1 MKAAPKVNTDGLYL
15 EDTLVDDAFSGVVP
29 FYAEIE
35 AEPPAYPDE
44 AEQEP
49 ALETEQPA
57 ETPEPVIAGYIV
69 GVPVTPG
76 LFRPRFDLAA
86 WEAYRASVDVALT
99 EFQRAYDEWSA
110 LHEDERGEMPHA
122 ESPPIPDL
130 WIEGL
135 TPEEIEEITR
145 PQPQEPTELELLT
158 AVIEGIQQQN
168 SQLQEVI
175 VSSGEELSAVKT
187 ASAEQKL
194 TLSALGSEQV
204 KQDLLTL
211 DLKQQNN
218 VIGAELVRKDISILD
233 LYMQGQVL
241 GQMLA
246 ALELK
251 LLANGTGGESNVQQ

>member
-1 MKAAPKVNTDGLYL
+1 MKAAPKVNIDGLYI

-29 FYAEIE
+29 FYAEIVPQ
-35 AEPPAYPDE
+35 PPANPDE

-49 ALETEQPA
+49 APEVEQPA
-57 ETPEPVIAGYIV
+57 ETPEPILAGYLV
-69 GVPVTPG
+69 GIAVTPG
-76 LFRPRFDLAA
+76 LYRPRFDLVA
-86 WEAYRASVDVALT
+86 WEAYQDAESAARAAFQVEYDQWAALP
-99 EFQRAYDEWSA
+99 EE
-110 LHEDERGEMPHA
+110 ERGDAPVYQA
-122 ESPPIPDL
+122 PAQPTL

-145 PQPQEPTELELLT
+145 PQPIEPTELELLT
-158 AVIEGIQQQN
+158 AVVEGIQQQN
-168 SQLQEVI
+168 AQLQEVV

-204 KQDLLTL
+204 KQDLSTL

-251 LLANGTGGESNVQQ
+251 ILANGTGGESNV

>member
-1 MKAAPKVNTDGLYL
+1 MKAVPKVNINGLYI

-29 FYAEIE
+29 FYASVV
-35 AEPPAYPDE
+35 PTLPTDPVE

-49 ALETEQPA
+49 APESEQPG
-57 ETPEPVIAGYIV
+57 ETPEPEIAGYIV
-69 GVPVTPG
+69 SIAVTPG
-76 LFRPRFDLAA
+76 LYRPRFDLAA
-86 WEAYRASVDVALT
+86 WEAYQDAESAAKAAFQT
-99 EFQRAYDEWSA
+99 EYDQWATLPE
-110 LHEDERGEMPHA
+110 EERGEAPVYQ
-122 ESPPIPDL
+122 SPAQPTL

-135 TPEEIEEITR
+135 TPEELEEITR
-145 PQPQEPTELELLT
+145 PKPQEPTELELLT
-158 AVIEGIQQQN
+158 AVVEGIQEQN
-168 SQLQEVI
+168 AQLQEVV

-204 KQDLLTL
+204 KQDLSTL

-241 GQMLA
+241 GQMLT

-251 LLANGTGGESNVQQ
+251 LLANGTGGETNVQQ

>member
-1 MKAAPKVNTDGLYL
+1 MKAVPKVNTDGLYL

-29 FYAEIE
+29 FYVEIE
-35 AEPPAYPDE
+35 PQPPGDPDE
-44 AEQEP
+44 IEQEP
-49 ALETEQPA
+49 ALEDEQPE
-57 ETPEPVIAGYIV
+57 ETLEPVIEGYIV
-69 GVPVTPG
+69 GIPVIPG
-76 LFRPRFDLAA
+76 LYRPRFDLAA
-86 WEAYRASVDVALT
+86 WEAYQDDLQAAESDYRL
-99 EFQRAYDEWSA
+99 AYDEWQA
-110 LHEDERGEMPHA
+110 QPEDERGEPPEYVAPEMP
-122 ESPPIPDL
+122 SL

-135 TPEEIEEITR
+135 TPEDIEEITR

-158 AVIEGIQQQN
+158 AVVEGIQQQ
-168 SQLQEVI
+168 SVQLQEAV

-187 ASAEQKL
+187 ASSEQQV

-204 KQDLLTL
+204 KQDLSTL

-218 VIGAELVRKDISILD
+218 VIGAELVKKDISILD
-233 LYMQGQVL
+233 LYMQNQVL

>member
-1 MKAAPKVNTDGLYL
+1 MKAVPKVNTDGLYL

-35 AEPPAYPDE
+35 PQPSTDPDE
-44 AEQEP
+44 GEQEP
-49 ALETEQPA
+49 VPESDQPE
-57 ETPEPVIAGYIV
+57 ETPEPEIAGYIV
-69 GVPVTPG
+69 GVSVTPG
-76 LFRPRFDLAA
+76 LYRPRFDLVA
-86 WEAYRASVDVALT
+86 WEAYQDAESAAKDAFRAEYDRWAALP
-99 EFQRAYDEWSA
+99 EE
-110 LHEDERGEMPHA
+110 ERGEPPA
-122 ESPPIPDL
+122 YVSPEQPTL

-158 AVIEGIQQQN
+158 AVVEGIQQQ
-168 SQLQEVI
+168 SVQLQEVV

-204 KQDLLTL
+204 KQDLSTL

>member
-1 MKAAPKVNTDGLYL
+1 MKAVPKVNIDGLYL
-15 EDTLVDDAFSGVVP
+15 EDTIVDDAFSGVVP

-35 AEPPAYPDE
+35 PQPPGDPDE
-44 AEQEP
+44 EGANE
-49 ALETEQPA
+49 EQP
-57 ETPEPVIAGYIV
+57 EEEVEPEIAGYIV
-69 GVPVTPG
+69 GMLVPPG
-76 LFRPRFDLAA
+76 LFRPRFDIPA
-86 WEAYRASVDVALT
+86 WEAYQDGLQDAESDYRQV
-99 EFQRAYDEWSA
+99 YDEWQA
-110 LHEDERGEMPHA
+110 QPEDERGEPPTYVAPEMPA
-122 ESPPIPDL
+122 L

-158 AVIEGIQQQN
+158 AVVEGIQQQN
-168 SQLQEVI
+168 SQLQEAV

-187 ASAEQKL
+187 ASAEQKM

-204 KQDLLTL
+204 KQDLSTL

-251 LLANGTGGESNVQQ
+251 LLANNGTGGESNVQQ

>member
-1 MKAAPKVNTDGLYL
+1 MKAVPKVNTTGLYV

-29 FYAEIE
+29 FYAE
-35 AEPPAYPDE
+35 PQGPTDPDE
-44 AEQEP
+44 AEQELASEDERP
-49 ALETEQPA
+49 E
-57 ETPEPVIAGYIV
+57 ETPEPEIAGYIV

-76 LFRPRFDLAA
+76 LYRPRFDLVA
-86 WEAYRASVDVALT
+86 WEAYQDDLQAAESDYR
-99 EFQRAYDEWSA
+99 QAYDEWQA
-110 LHEDERGEMPHA
+110 QPEDERGEPPAYVAPEMPA
-122 ESPPIPDL
+122 L

-135 TPEEIEEITR
+135 TPEELEEITR
-145 PQPQEPTELELLT
+145 PQPQEPTELELLA
-158 AVIEGIQQQN
+158 AVVEGIQQQ
-168 SQLQEVI
+168 SVQLQEAV

-187 ASAEQKL
+187 ASAEQQV

-204 KQDLLTL
+204 KQDLSTL

-218 VIGAELVRKDISILD
+218 VIGAELVKKDISILD
-233 LYMQGQVL
+233 LYMQNQVL

>member
-1 MKAAPKVNTDGLYL
+1 MKAVPKVNTEGLYL

-29 FYAEIE
+29 FYVGIE
-35 AEPPAYPDE
+35 PQLPADPE
-44 AEQEP
+44 
-49 ALETEQPA
+49 ETEQGLAPEDEQA
-57 ETPEPVIAGYIV
+57 EETPEPEIAGYIV
-69 GVPVTPG
+69 GISVTPG
-76 LFRPRFDLAA
+76 LFMPRFDLAA
-86 WEAYRASVDVALT
+86 WEAYQDAIDAALD
-99 EFQRAYDEWSA
+99 EFQQAYDEWSA
-110 LHEDERGEMPHA
+110 LPEDERGDMPHA
-122 ESPPIPDL
+122 ESPPMPDL

-158 AVIEGIQQQN
+158 VVVEGIQQQN
-168 SQLQEVI
+168 SQLHEVV

-187 ASAEQKL
+187 ASAEQKM

-204 KQDLLTL
+204 KQDLSTL

>member
-1 MKAAPKVNTDGLYL
+1 MKAVPKVNIDGLYL
-15 EDTLVDDAFSGVVP
+15 EDTIVDDAFNGVVP
-29 FYAEIE
+29 FYADIE
-35 AEPPAYPDE
+35 PQPPADPDE
-44 AEQEP
+44 VEQEP
-49 ALETEQPA
+49 APEAEQPV
-57 ETPEPVIAGYIV
+57 ETPESEIAGYIV
-69 GVPVTPG
+69 SIAVTPG
-76 LFRPRFDLAA
+76 LYRPRFDLDG
-86 WEAYRASVDVALT
+86 WEAYQDAESAAKDVFQAEYDKWAALP
-99 EFQRAYDEWSA
+99 EE
-110 LHEDERGEMPHA
+110 ERGE
-122 ESPPIPDL
+122 PPIYQAPIQPTL

-135 TPEEIEEITR
+135 TPEEIKEITR
-145 PQPQEPTELELLT
+145 PQPQEPTEIELLT
-158 AVIEGIQQQN
+158 VVVEGIQQQN
-168 SQLQEVI
+168 AQLQEAV

-187 ASAEQKL
+187 ASAEQKM

-204 KQDLLTL
+204 KQDLSTL

>member
-1 MKAAPKVNTDGLYL
+1 MKAVPKVNIDGLYV
-15 EDTLVDDAFSGVVP
+15 EDTLMDDAFSGIVP
-29 FYAEIE
+29 FYID
-35 AEPPAYPDE
+35 PDPQPADPDE
-44 AEQEP
+44 GEQEP
-49 ALETEQPA
+49 SPEDEQPE
-57 ETPEPVIAGYIV
+57 ETSEPEIAGYII

-76 LFRPRFDLAA
+76 LFRPRFDIDE
-86 WEAYRASVDVALT
+86 WKAYRDAVDAALT
-99 EFQRAYDEWSA
+99 EFQQAYDEWSA
-110 LHEDERGEMPHA
+110 LPEDERGDMPHA
-122 ESPPIPDL
+122 ESPPMPDI

-145 PQPQEPTELELLT
+145 SQPQEPTELELLT
-158 AVIEGIQQQN
+158 AVVEGIQQQN
-168 SQLQEVI
+168 SQLQEVV

-187 ASAEQKL
+187 ANAEQKL

-204 KQDLLTL
+204 KQDLSTL

-218 VIGAELVRKDISILD
+218 VIGAELVKKDISILD
-233 LYMQGQVL
+233 LYMQNQVL